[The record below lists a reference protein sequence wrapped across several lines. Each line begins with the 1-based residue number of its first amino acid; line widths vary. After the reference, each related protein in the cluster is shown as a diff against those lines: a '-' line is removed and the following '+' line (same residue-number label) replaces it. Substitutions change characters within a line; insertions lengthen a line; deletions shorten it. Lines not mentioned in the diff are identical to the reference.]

1 MTAINP
7 KMQAVYA
14 SAFEHPNGLIH
25 LFEAGSALHGATADN
40 AKSDLDIAGVFIE
53 PEEFVYGLSKYEHFV
68 SSTAGDN
75 RRNTS
80 DDVDITLYSLRR
92 WTQLAAKGNP
102 TALSFLWAPN
112 AFDCYGVYPAY
123 WWNGVKKYMAGELV
137 CKRSVNSFRG
147 FVTDQMKRL
156 LGLKGQGK
164 HGQRPELEVAHGY
177 DTKAAMHAVRL
188 CGEGI
193 ELMQTGHI
201 TYPRP
206 NVDELKAVRRGDF
219 SLDRVNSRVSSLLI
233 ELETA
238 EQESTLPEK
247 PNFKQLDRMLIESY
261 KSYYRRLDSCR

>member
-1 MTAINP
+1 MTAIDA
-7 KMQAVYA
+7 KFQAVYA

-25 LFEAGSALHGATADN
+25 LFEGGSALHGATGEG
-40 AKSDLDIAGVFIE
+40 KSDLDIYGVFIE
-53 PEEFVYGLSKYEHFV
+53 PKEFVFGLSKYEHFV
-68 SSTAGDN
+68 TSTAGDN

-92 WTQLAAKGNP
+92 WVQLAAKGNP
-102 TALSFLWAPN
+102 TALSFLFAKN
-112 AFDCYGVYPAY
+112 AFDVYGTFPAY
-123 WWNGVKKYMAGELV
+123 WWNGIKKYMAGELI
-137 CKRSVNSFRG
+137 CKRSVNAFRG

-164 HGQRPELEVAHGY
+164 HGQRPELEIVHGY

-206 NVDELKAVRRGDF
+206 NVDELKAIRRGEY
-219 SLDRVNSRVSSLLI
+219 SLDRVNSRVSGLLS
-233 ELETA
+233 ELEIA
-238 EQESTLPEK
+238 ERESTLQEK
-247 PNFKQLDRMLIESY
+247 PNFKAIDRMLISAYEN
-261 KSYYRRLDSCR
+261 YYRRLG